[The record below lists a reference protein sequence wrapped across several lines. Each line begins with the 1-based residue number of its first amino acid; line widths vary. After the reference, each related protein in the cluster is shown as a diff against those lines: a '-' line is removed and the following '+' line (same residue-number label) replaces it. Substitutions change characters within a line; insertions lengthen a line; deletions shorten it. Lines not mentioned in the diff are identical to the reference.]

1 MIQAHPIQRTHT
13 LGGSITV
20 HVVSNL
26 NGLDLTEQE
35 NVLLFVWTGHYCF
48 QTIKQETR
56 QTVILPPKV
65 SVLCPIYPNSTEN
78 IHQTLT
84 VALGTRK
91 SNYTPSLFS
100 LGI

>member
-35 NVLLFVWTGHYCF
+35 NVLLFV
-48 QTIKQETR
+48 
-56 QTVILPPKV
+56 
-65 SVLCPIYPNSTEN
+65 
-78 IHQTLT
+78 
-84 VALGTRK
+84 
-91 SNYTPSLFS
+91 
-100 LGI
+100 